1 MSLLSV
7 AEAQDRMVAKGPLM
21 VTETLPLELCSNRVV
36 AKCISA
42 KITQPPFAASAMD
55 GYAVIHS
62 DCNSLPCSLRIVGES
77 SAGHPF
83 HGKVSSGEAVRIFTG
98 AVVPEGADAIAIQED
113 CERQEDCD
121 RLDEQT
127 VSVRDVSEPGK
138 FIRAAGYDFHKGDE
152 LIQKGTSLNFR
163 HLALLASMN
172 IASVEVFKKPKVAII
187 ATGDELVLP
196 GEALAEGQIISSIP
210 FGMKQLLDQSGAE
223 AHCLGIAKDN
233 LESLEATIET
243 AKAPE
248 NAFDIIVTIGGASVG
263 DHDLVQEALKNAG
276 MELDFWRIA
285 MRPGKPLMVGTLGEK
300 SIVGVPG
307 NPVSALICTE
317 MFVVPLIRSMVGIAS
332 PIKETQTALL
342 QNAVGSNG
350 PRKHYMRSFY
360 WIDKKGQVCVECREN
375 QDSSL
380 QATFAFSNCLIVREP
395 HADHAFEGEFVE
407 IYPLD

>member
-7 AEAQDRMVAKGPLM
+7 AEAQDRMVAKGRLM
-21 VTETLPLELCSNRVV
+21 AIETLPLELCSNRVV
-36 AKCISA
+36 AKSISA

-62 DCNSLPCSLRIVGES
+62 DCNSLPCSLKVVGES
-77 SAGHPF
+77 SAGHSF
-83 HGKVSSGEAVRIFTG
+83 HGKISSGEAVRIFTG

-113 CERQEDCD
+113 CD

-127 VSVRDVSEPGK
+127 VLIRDVSEPGK

-196 GEALAEGQIISSIP
+196 GEALADGQIISSIP
-210 FGMKQLLDQSGAE
+210 FGMKQLLNQSGAE

-233 LESLEATIET
+233 LESLEAIIET
-243 AKAPE
+243 AKAPI

-263 DHDLVQEALKNAG
+263 DHDLVQEALKHAG

-307 NPVSALICTE
+307 NPVSALICAE
-317 MFVVPLIRSMVGIAS
+317 MFVVPLIRSMVGIPS
-332 PIKETQTALL
+332 PIKETQSALL

-360 WIDKKGQVCVECREN
+360 WIDEKGQLCVECREN

-395 HADHAFEGEFVE
+395 HADQAFEGEFVE